1 MSAISRTVVYPESDG
16 LPMAENTVQYDWIS
30 LLKWNIEV
38 LFGDREDVFVAGD
51 NFIYPVEGNNK
62 LRLAPDVYVAF
73 GRPKG
78 QRGSYRVWTEG
89 GIFPQVIFEVLSPS
103 NRPLEMQNNREFYE
117 RYGVGEYYV
126 IQPDRDMFLEAW
138 RRIGDK
144 LEPIPPDDAIDYVS
158 PLLGIRFVTRDGAVE
173 VYGPDGKLWETPLG
187 MMREANAL
195 VEKAEG
201 RADEAVEHADRMEA
215 DRDRAVADR
224 DRVQADRDRA
234 VAERDRAEVN
244 ARRLAEKLRG
254 LGIDPD
260 AE

>member
-62 LRLAPDVYVAF
+62 IRLAPDVYVAF

-78 QRGSYRVWTEG
+78 QRGSYRVWSEG
-89 GIFPQVIFEVLSPS
+89 GIFPLVIFEVLSPS
-103 NRPLEMQNNREFYE
+103 NRPLEMQNKREFYE
-117 RYGVGEYYV
+117 RYGAEEYYV
-126 IQPDRDMFLEAW
+126 LQPDRDMFLEAW
-138 RRIGDK
+138 RRVGDK
-144 LEPIPPDDAIDYVS
+144 LEPIPADDAVDLVS
-158 PLLGIRFVTRDGAVE
+158 PRLGIRFVTRDGVVE
-173 VYGPDGKLWETPLG
+173 VFGPDGKLWETPFG

-195 VEKAEG
+195 VEKAEE
-201 RADEAVEHADRMEA
+201 RADEAVEKADRMEA
-215 DRDRAVADR
+215 ERDRIRAER
-224 DRVQADRDRA
+224 DRVQA
-234 VAERDRAEVN
+234 ERDLAETN
-244 ARRLAEKLRG
+244 ARRLADKLRE

-260 AE
+260 AK